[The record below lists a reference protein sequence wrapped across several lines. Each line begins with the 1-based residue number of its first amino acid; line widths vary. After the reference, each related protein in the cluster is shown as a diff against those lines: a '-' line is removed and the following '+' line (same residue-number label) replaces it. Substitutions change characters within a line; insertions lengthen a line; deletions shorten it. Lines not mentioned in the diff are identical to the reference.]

1 MSLNRR
7 EFLKSTGL
15 GISVLSLTGAQ
26 LLLSPREARAKGVAF
41 KVLNAG
47 EVTTLEAFADT
58 LLPGCAE
65 AGVAYFVDEQL
76 ARDANDSLL
85 MARYLQV
92 EPPYAEFYKGSL
104 ASLNG
109 YCQKLHGKPF
119 YQLSESQRNELAADL
134 FRMGPEGPQDPAG
147 WQGPPAALVYLCLRS
162 DAVDVVYGTVDGF
175 KELDIPYMAH
185 IEPPTPW

>member
-15 GISVLSLTGAQ
+15 GISVLGIAGAQ
-26 LLLSPREARAKGVAF
+26 ALLSPREARAKGMPF
-41 KVLNAG
+41 KVLTID
-47 EVTTLEAFADT
+47 EVSTLEAFAET
-58 LLPGCAE
+58 LLPGSAE

-76 ARDANDSLL
+76 LRDANDSLL

-92 EPPYAEFYKGSL
+92 EPPYVNFYRGSL

-109 YCQKLHGKPF
+109 YCQSLHGKPF
-119 YQLSESQRNELAADL
+119 NQLSDSQRNALVTDL
-134 FRMGPEGPQDPAG
+134 FNMGPEGPRDPKG
-147 WQGPPAALVYLCLRS
+147 WQGPPAALVYLCMRN

-185 IEPPTPW
+185 IEPPSPW